1 MHFNVVKQIFLH
13 FCMDNSLL
21 SVISVHDCAY
31 NRAYLSILV
40 TVKLSLIWA
49 AIEFVYNLY
58 WADNDL
64 KVY

>member
-1 MHFNVVKQIFLH
+1 
-13 FCMDNSLL
+13 MDNSLL